1 MEYISGKLEMH
12 KRKSGAVIRIHFI
25 RHGKTIGNSKRQY
38 IGSTDEPLCPEGV
51 EALLQKKCSGMY
63 PPERDI
69 ESTIFSSPMC
79 RCVET
84 ARVLYPDLKI
94 EVIDGFRE
102 TDFGPF
108 EGKTYEQLCRIP
120 EYRNWIDSRG
130 EEICPGMEKRSQ
142 MQKRCARALEELFG
156 KRVIGTEA
164 NQTGKEDIPD
174 LDQKTQDKQFV
185 FIVHGGT
192 IMALMQEFG
201 IKETV
206 PLELQGQNSREV
218 SGQEADNYYQYQRE
232 NGCGITCSL
241 IKDYQGKFRLKWE
254 GNIG

>member
-1 MEYISGKLEMH
+1 M
-12 KRKSGAVIRIHFI
+12 
-25 RHGKTIGNSKRQY
+25 GNIKRQY
-38 IGSTDEPLCPEGV
+38 IGSTDEPLCPEGI
-51 EALLQKKCSGMY
+51 EALLQKKSSGIY
-63 PPERDI
+63 PSERDI
-69 ESTIFSSPMC
+69 EPTIFTSPMG

-94 EVIDGFRE
+94 EVIDGFQE

-108 EGKTYEQLCRIP
+108 EGKTYEQLCQIP
-120 EYRNWIDSRG
+120 EYRNWIDSQG

-142 MQKRCARALEELFG
+142 MQKRCARAFEEWIG
-156 KRVIGTEA
+156 KIVIEAEA
-164 NQTGKEDIPD
+164 NQ
-174 LDQKTQDKQFV
+174 QFV

-201 IKETV
+201 IKKQV
-206 PLELQGQNSREV
+206 PLEFQEQNSQQVSEQKGLQGGLQK
-218 SGQEADNYYQYQRE
+218 ADDYYQYQRE

-241 IKDYQGKFRLKWE
+241 IEDLQAKFRLKWE